1 MARKVH
7 WSEDLEKLPTASS
20 RSSANTWHKITRVF
34 SRPKD
39 GSLKGRFPTP
49 GTIGDEPSINDPSRL
64 FRRSTDRSLAERN
77 YIPPRS
83 TVQFLPG
90 AYDFSNNDGP
100 LSLPTASTYI
110 PFGTQPYDYATG
122 SGTYSQYVSQTDN
135 YQYPYQSP
143 SSNQQHYQYER
154 QELDAVA
161 HQTYLPPSPPATRI
175 SQSSPPLS
183 PQKVSAGQ
191 LLYESLVAQAENIEP
206 HQARALFNFKAKDA
220 EDLNFEE
227 GDIITVLSGV
237 DKSLDWW

>member
-7 WSEDLEKLPTASS
+7 WGDDLENLPTTSS
-20 RSSANTWHKITRVF
+20 LSTANTWHKIARVF

-39 GSLKGRFPTP
+39 GSPKDRFPTP
-49 GTIGDEPSINDPSRL
+49 GAIGDEPSINDPSRL
-64 FRRSTDRSLAERN
+64 ARRSTDRSLAERN

-100 LSLPTASTYI
+100 LSYPSASTYI
-110 PFGTQPYDYATG
+110 PFGTQAYDFTTG
-122 SGTYSQYVSQTDN
+122 SGAYNQYVSQTGY

-143 SSNQQHYQYER
+143 SSNQQHYPYER

-161 HQTYLPPSPPATRI
+161 HQTYPH
-175 SQSSPPLS
+175 SSPPVTTVPQSPPPPS
-183 PQKVSAGQ
+183 PQKVTAGQ
-191 LLYESLVAQAENIEP
+191 VLYENLVAQAENIEP
-206 HQARALFNFKAKDA
+206 HQAQARFNFQGQDA

-227 GDIITVLSGV
+227 GDIITVLGGV
-237 DKSLDWW
+237 DTSLDWW